1 MMAETDEITARKE
14 ALEDENEG
22 LMQRIAQM
30 KCVMSPREGCKVPG

>member
-22 LMQRIAQM
+22 LAQRIEQM
-30 KCVMSPREGCKVPG
+30 K